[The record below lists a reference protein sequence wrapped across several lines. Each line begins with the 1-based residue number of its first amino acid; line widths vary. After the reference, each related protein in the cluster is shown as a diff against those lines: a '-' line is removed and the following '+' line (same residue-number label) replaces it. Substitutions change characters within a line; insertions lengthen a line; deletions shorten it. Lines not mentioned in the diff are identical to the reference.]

1 MGSTER
7 AKNTASSKDL
17 CKVFRGYSLALD
29 ASKWRDDTE
38 VLVERHE
45 VLLQDIFAET
55 PRPTEVVLQQALV
68 LAYSVSRN
76 IARDVASSINLCVK
90 LIREKGQS
98 ATSGRKLSPAMWR
111 LVQRLR
117 ESSMTGSPSERK
129 HQSRASQSTGSL
141 GSKNSEPGN
150 ATSPSSASK
159 ATPAAILAMYGVTDD
174 DVESEPEAA
183 QDALSISSDDVS
195 VKTELFA
202 DDAVDETALEV
213 PGSGSDLMPVG
224 KPYFDPSK
232 GVFLQILSDGSQ
244 QEGQMTPG
252 ANGFCTVSF
261 PGSDIEPFESQVPNL
276 FLEAPAP
283 KGAVR
288 FQTPAGAKSRRRKP
302 KAKAKATAAPAEALE
317 NVVDAE
323 EDAEKTGSLQVS
335 DVSAAEVEGLAEAA
349 GDDEA
354 LCDDEAPRSPAA
366 AMLGE
371 ASRSSEAAEL
381 PKAELWNGYSL
392 FGMPTAAMPPSDAK
406 GQHSY
411 TVRLNDSELDVD
423 ISIDVLMRCRAFF
436 VKKPTEKKLQFTWGR
451 YGSTAE
457 AWEACL
463 NHARSSKRA
472 KVLK

>member
-141 GSKNSEPGN
+141 GSKNSKPGN

-276 FLEAPAP
+276 FLDVSKHRQEP
-283 KGAVR
+283 K
-288 FQTPAGAKSRRRKP
+288 AGGGSRKLRRRP
-302 KAKAKATAAPAEALE
+302 QL
-317 NVVDAE
+317 
-323 EDAEKTGSLQVS
+323 
-335 DVSAAEVEGLAEAA
+335 
-349 GDDEA
+349 
-354 LCDDEAPRSPAA
+354 
-366 AMLGE
+366 MLGE

>member
-17 CKVFRGYSLALD
+17 CKVFRGYSLVLD

-129 HQSRASQSTGSL
+129 QQSRASQATTSL
-141 GSKNSEPGN
+141 GSKNSKPGN

-174 DVESEPEAA
+174 DVESEPKAP
-183 QDALSISSDDVS
+183 QDALSISSDDVP

-224 KPYFDPSK
+224 KPFFDPSR

-252 ANGFCTVSF
+252 AHGFCMVSF
-261 PGSDIEPFESQVPNL
+261 PESTPFESQVPNL

-283 KGAVR
+283 KSAVR
-288 FQTPAGAKSRRRKP
+288 FQTPAATKSSRRKP
-302 KAKAKATAAPAEALE
+302 KGKAKATAAPAEALE
-317 NVVDAE
+317 NVGDAE
-323 EDAEKTGSLQVS
+323 EDAEKTGSLQGS
-335 DVSAAEVEGLAEAA
+335 DASATEVEGLAEAV

-354 LCDDEAPRSPAA
+354 ASDDEAPRSPVAV
-366 AMLGE
+366 MLGE
-371 ASRSSEAAEL
+371 AARSSEAAE
-381 PKAELWNGYSL
+381 PSKAELWNGYSL
-392 FGMPTAAMPPSDAK
+392 LDMPTAAMPPSDAK

-436 VKKPTEKKLQFTWGR
+436 VKKPTEKKLQFTWGK
-451 YGSTAE
+451 YGSIAE

-463 NHARSSKRA
+463 NHARSSKRPR
-472 KVLK
+472 VLK